1 MKKMP
6 KSHNGKGNGMTPEI
20 LNTEIIYQSGSFM
33 RVRRWLKGA
42 HPERGKLV
50 RGWTGMETIEEVD
63 FIKPVGYYTVMENQS
78 NSSS

>member
-1 MKKMP
+1 MMP
-6 KSHNGKGNGMTPEI
+6 ETPEI

-42 HPERGKLV
+42 WPTRGTLT

-63 FIKPVGYYTVMENQS
+63 FIRPVGHYTVMEVNQVPHREAKDAT
-78 NSSS
+78 

>member
-1 MKKMP
+1 
-6 KSHNGKGNGMTPEI
+6 MTPEI
-20 LNTEIIYQSGSFM
+20 LNTEIIHQSGSFM

-63 FIKPVGYYTVMENQS
+63 FIKPIGFYTVMKPDQS
-78 NSSS
+78 ISSS